1 MDRSDEIRT
10 AEQNKKLH
18 AMVADLSRQVQW
30 AGAYMDEETW
40 KRLLLG
46 AVYDQRMV
54 PNPIYPTKP
63 FVVINKRTSSGLVVP
78 EMSDFISE
86 IQVFGDERGVKWGRE

>member
-1 MDRSDEIRT
+1 MNREDEIRT
-10 AEQNKKLH
+10 LEQNKRLH
-18 AMVADLSRQVQW
+18 AMVADLSRQVPW
-30 AGAYMDEETW
+30 AGGLMDEESW

-78 EMSDFISE
+78 EMSAFLSE
-86 IQVFGDERGVKWGRE
+86 IQVFGDERGVRWGDQ